1 MMKLKTALLLCVC
14 LFLSMPS
21 NAKIRTI
28 FLNKESRY
36 DDRSLG
42 PTIPIEA
49 TYDDELHEL
58 TLMLFDEDY
67 SILVEVKD
75 EKGNVIYTDY
85 LMMIDGSKVQI
96 PLEGLAIGKYILSI
110 SDGEDNFI
118 GDFVY

>member
-1 MMKLKTALLLCVC
+1 MMKLKTVLLLCVC

-28 FLNKESRY
+28 FLNKKSRY

-42 PTIPIEA
+42 PTIPVEA
-49 TYDDELHEL
+49 TYDDKLHEL
-58 TLMLFDEDY
+58 TLMLFDEGY

-96 PLEGLAIGKYILSI
+96 PLEGLTAGKYTLSI
-110 SDGEDNFI
+110 SDGEDDFI

>member
-1 MMKLKTALLLCVC
+1 MMKLKTVLLCVC
-14 LFLSMPS
+14 LTAPLLS
-21 NAKIRTI
+21 NAKKTLIDWTYTTRHT
-28 FLNKESRY
+28 

-42 PTIPIEA
+42 PAIPIEA

-58 TLMLFDEDY
+58 TLMLFDEGY

-96 PLEGLAIGKYILSI
+96 PLEGLAIGKYTLSI

>member
-1 MMKLKTALLLCVC
+1 MMRLKTALLLCVC
-14 LFLSMPS
+14 FISLPS
-21 NAKIRTI
+21 NAKVRAIH
-28 FLNKESRY
+28 FKKKSKCEE
-36 DDRSLG
+36 RSLG

-58 TLMLFDEDY
+58 TLMHFDEGY

-96 PLEGLAIGKYILSI
+96 PLEGFTACKYTLSI
-110 SDGEDNFI
+110 SDGKDDFT
-118 GDFVY
+118 GDFIS